1 MQTKLLICY
10 KNLMKFIITYIQVP
24 EIIVLQVMFL
34 WSALIEKP
42 MVLKITDNDNV
53 FNILPDL
60 PNKS

>member
-1 MQTKLLICY
+1 
-10 KNLMKFIITYIQVP
+10 MKFIITYIQVP